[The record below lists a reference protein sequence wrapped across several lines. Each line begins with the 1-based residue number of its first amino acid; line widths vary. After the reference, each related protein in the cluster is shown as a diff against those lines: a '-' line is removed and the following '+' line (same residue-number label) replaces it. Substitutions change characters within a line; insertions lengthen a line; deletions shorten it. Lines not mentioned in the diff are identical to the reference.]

1 VANSNKKSVMVSAP
15 RFRFSIEV
23 RSLLPFTPCCLAFK
37 IDERSESIADD
48 VDITKKVAVG
58 KTG

>member
-1 VANSNKKSVMVSAP
+1 MIWAP

-23 RSLLPFTPCCLAFK
+23 RALLPFTTCCLAFK

-48 VDITKKVAVG
+48 VDIMKKLAVG